1 MHFSKL
7 VIAITNPNSSV
18 HCCLAMQEHTRC
30 HFEWERGRGKKEGI
44 EGKNRVS
51 CLEHSLL
58 WESPDDFVF
67 GSWDVPCTG
76 Y

>member
-1 MHFSKL
+1 
-7 VIAITNPNSSV
+7 
-18 HCCLAMQEHTRC
+18 MQEHTRC
-30 HFEWERGRGKKEGI
+30 HFEWERGRGKEEGI

-51 CLEHSLL
+51 RLEHSLL
-58 WESPDDFVF
+58 WESPNDFVF